1 MSSDPHE
8 SSILHEYI
16 ILKQDGDLFR
26 GIETLTSE
34 GLLNV
39 TQPFE
44 NMTKALLARYIE
56 NHMELELLQKEM
68 YESMDGYPYISESW
82 GIPLYK
88 KNSVLRLKRK
98 DWRIV
103 FISRVDGLSKAD
115 FLHEA
120 LCYPKKNNEHL
131 EALR

>member
-1 MSSDPHE
+1 MLSDLHE
-8 SSILHEYI
+8 SSIFHEYI
-16 ILKQDGDLFR
+16 SLKQEGDSFR
-26 GIETLTSE
+26 GTETLTSE
-34 GLLNV
+34 GLIHIM
-39 TQPFE
+39 QPFE

-68 YESMDGYPYISESW
+68 HEILEGYPYISESW

-120 LCYPKKNNEHL
+120 LCYPAQHNEHI
-131 EALR
+131 EAVG